1 MSRAELW
8 AALAEATDA
17 VQAAVEEYGRA
28 PTPRAR
34 AARDAVFREYVKRL
48 SPLIGQAEALAFEV
62 SLHAYQALVAR
73 VEQLHATL
81 RSGAS
86 LDVAD
91 RTLMQQLVGER
102 AEAGKTFE
110 AAMAALSAVLER
122 SRARDSEPDEKS
134 GA

>member
-1 MSRAELW
+1 MSREALW
-8 AALAEATDA
+8 RALAAATDA

-34 AARDAVFREYVKRL
+34 AARDAVFREYVTHL
-48 SPLIGQAEALAFEV
+48 SPVIGQVDVLAFEA
-62 SLHAYQALVAR
+62 SLHAYQDLVDR
-73 VEQLHATL
+73 VEPLHAAL

-102 AEAGKTFE
+102 AAAGKTFE
-110 AAMAALSAVLER
+110 AAIAALTAALER
-122 SRARDSEPDEKS
+122 SRARDNEPGEQ
-134 GA
+134 GEA